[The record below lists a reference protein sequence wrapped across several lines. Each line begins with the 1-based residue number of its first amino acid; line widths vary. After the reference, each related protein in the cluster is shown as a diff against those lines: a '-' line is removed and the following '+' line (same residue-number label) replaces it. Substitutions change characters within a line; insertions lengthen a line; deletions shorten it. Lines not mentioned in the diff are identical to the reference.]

1 MSDLQIAN
9 RYAEALL
16 KEADELHVLKE
27 VGTDLVAIRDI
38 IRQSSEFRQFLKSP
52 VIKNEKKREMLNTA
66 FGKSIHELTLKFLY
80 LLTEKERENAL
91 PKIIEAFFRL
101 EEEALGIVRIDIK
114 TAKELTVQQTGQLK
128 SWFEAYLKKQ
138 VRIVIKVDSQLIG
151 GFVATVGDTMF
162 DGSVKH
168 QLEMLLQRF
177 KESPAVV

>member
-1 MSDLQIAN
+1 MRRSGKCL
-9 RYAEALL
+9 
-16 KEADELHVLKE
+16 
-27 VGTDLVAIRDI
+27 IR
-38 IRQSSEFRQFLKSP
+38 
-52 VIKNEKKREMLNTA
+52 
-66 FGKSIHELTLKFLY
+66 
-80 LLTEKERENAL
+80 LTEKERENAL

-101 EEEALGIVRIDIK
+101 EEEALGIVRVDIK